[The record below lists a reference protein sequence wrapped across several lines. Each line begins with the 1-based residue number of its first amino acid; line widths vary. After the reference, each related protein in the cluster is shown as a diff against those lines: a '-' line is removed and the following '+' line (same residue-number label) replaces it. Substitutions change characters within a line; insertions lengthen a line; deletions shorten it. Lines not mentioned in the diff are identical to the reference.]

1 MREFKNKV
9 AVVTGAASGI
19 GRGLAE
25 RCAREGMKVVL
36 ADIEEPALREA
47 AAKLKAGGAEVLAVR
62 TDVSSHES
70 VAALAAAAVKTYG
83 GVHLLFN
90 NAGVNTGLAEREP
103 IWEQPLEDWEWL
115 IGVNLKGVIHGVRAF
130 LPAMLRQGEPG
141 HVVNTASMAG
151 LIAEPKLIIYAATKA
166 AVVKLSEGLYLQL
179 KQQKAPVG
187 ASVYC
192 PAFVS
197 SRLGAAERNRP
208 GGAAT
213 APLPGDSGR
222 PTLGQQFRDVPV
234 LTPEQSADI
243 VFEAI
248 REERFY
254 IWTDALVPRLF
265 GQLSGNILAGKN
277 PENPF

>member
-1 MREFKNKV
+1 MRDFKGRV

-36 ADIEEPALREA
+36 ADVEEPALQEA
-47 AAKLKAGGAEVLAVR
+47 AARLKATGAEVLAVK
-62 TDVSSHES
+62 TDVASYES
-70 VAALAAAAVKTYG
+70 VTALAEVALGAYG

-90 NAGVNTGLAEREP
+90 NAGVNTIVSMREP
-103 IWEQPLEDWEWL
+103 IWEHSLEDWDWVM
-115 IGVNLKGVIHGVRAF
+115 GVNLKGVIHGIKAF

-141 HVVNTASMAG
+141 HLVNTASMAG
-151 LIAEPKLIIYAATKA
+151 LIAEPKLVIYATTKA
-166 AVVKLSEGLYLQL
+166 AVIKLSEGLYLQL
-179 KQQKAPVG
+179 QQEKAKVG
-187 ASVYC
+187 VSVFC

-208 GGAAT
+208 GGGAT
-213 APLPGDSGR
+213 PPPAGDGGR
-222 PTLGQQFRDVPV
+222 PTLGQQFSDVPV

-243 VFEAI
+243 VFQAI

-254 IWTDALVPRLF
+254 IWTDPLVTRLF
-265 GQLSGNILAGKN
+265 GQLSSNILAGKN
-277 PENPF
+277 PQSPF